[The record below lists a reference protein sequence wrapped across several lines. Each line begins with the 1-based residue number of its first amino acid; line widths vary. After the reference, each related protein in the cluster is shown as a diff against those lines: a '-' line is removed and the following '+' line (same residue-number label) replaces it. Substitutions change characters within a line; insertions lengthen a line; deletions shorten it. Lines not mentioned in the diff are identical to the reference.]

1 MNKLRIGLVGFG
13 YWGPNLA
20 RAINNQ
26 DLATLSAIVDAD
38 ETKLNKAKSIYP
50 NCSGFRSFSE
60 MYLSGKVDA
69 VVIATPAETHDSVA
83 REAIE
88 NNLHVL
94 VEKPMSIDPNIGLS
108 TLNIAVKKKLILMPG
123 HTFVYHDAI
132 KWAKDYIMSGQLGDV
147 LNIYSQRLNLGQLR
161 KDVNVVW
168 NLAPHDISIFDYLL
182 DSRVTTV
189 SATGAA
195 ITQPGIED
203 IAFVSIRYENGVI
216 AHSHVSWLDP
226 SKTRKITIIGT
237 KGMLVLDD
245 TSPDAKIQIHEK
257 FAYKSEESAPAF
269 GEYSFGLRS
278 GDVKIPNIRVREPL
292 FVEIEDFV
300 RAINLGITPKSKAE
314 DGISVAKVLN
324 AIDASID
331 EGGAPI
337 QLVWEND
344 QISRPL

>member
-1 MNKLRIGLVGFG
+1 MDKLRIGLAGFG

-26 DLATLSAIVDAD
+26 DAAILAGIAEAD
-38 ETKLNKAKSIYP
+38 ESKLEKAKSIYP
-50 NCSGFRSFSE
+50 ECVGFKSVSE
-60 MYLSGKVDA
+60 MILSGKVEA
-69 VVIATPAETHDSVA
+69 VIIATPAETHDEVA

-88 NNLHVL
+88 NDLHAL
-94 VEKPMSIDPNIGLS
+94 IEKPMSIDPNKGLS
-108 TLNIAVKKKLILMPG
+108 ILEIAKNKKLVYMPG
-123 HTFVYHDAI
+123 HTFVYNDAI
-132 KWAKDYIMSGQLGDV
+132 VWAKDYIKSGQLGEV

-182 DSRVTTV
+182 DSRVVSV

-195 ITQPGIED
+195 IAQPGIED
-203 IAFVSIRYENGVI
+203 IAFISLQYKSGVI
-216 AHSHVSWLDP
+216 THSHVSWLDP

-237 KGMLVLDD
+237 KGMLVIDD
-245 TSPDAKIQIHEK
+245 TSPDAKIQVHEK
-257 FAYKSEESAPAF
+257 FAYKSEDSAPSF

-300 RAINLGITPKSKAE
+300 QAINSGTAPKSTAE
-314 DGISVAKVLN
+314 DGIWVAKVLN
-324 AIDASID
+324 AIDQSIAK
-331 EGGAPI
+331 GGTPVT
-337 QLVWEND
+337 LG
-344 QISRPL
+344 